1 MNKVKARKLCVLCES
16 VDCTDHEP
24 QFLYNGFEC
33 QLCLHVHSRNR
44 EAESCCMDMTDKSV
58 VDESCLAKERKAR
71 PKDFDI
77 VPVASLQGRRDR

>member
-1 MNKVKARKLCVLCES
+1 MNKVNRVNVCVLCAEI
-16 VDCTDHEP
+16 
-24 QFLYNGFEC
+24 EC
-33 QLCLHVHSRNR
+33 KEHPELWRIEYQCNLCLFCHSRNR

>member
-1 MNKVKARKLCVLCES
+1 MNKVTKVYTCTLCEEYDD
-16 VDCTDHEP
+16 VCGHNLP
-24 QFLYNGFEC
+24 QTGYRCN
-33 QLCLHVHSRNR
+33 LCLFIHSRNR